1 MPRPFTGPKIFCAGP
16 NFLSQPKNLTAFSA
30 FFRVGNYFDKEELKK
45 LKITFF
51 FFKLQ
56 VRSLSANL
64 KFPYKRTVS
73 APGGMGLSAK
83 ASNASVPPNLGN
95 LVVNRADHAFTSS
108 SRQISA
114 PILKNKTSR
123 IDHSLR
129 YHTYIT

>member
-1 MPRPFTGPKIFCAGP
+1 MQII
-16 NFLSQPKNLTAFSA
+16 FLS
-30 FFRVGNYFDKEELKK
+30 
-45 LKITFF
+45 
-51 FFKLQ
+51 KLQ